1 MTGCFTWL
9 VLLAGAIFLLM
20 SFLRWFEQTADAVDA
35 GRWDKLA
42 LLLAFPF
49 AAWLYPSRVRA
60 GRATPVPRHEPVRGF
75 GVPREKPRV
84 MVDPGD
90 EEPARDGPV
99 LRATNEDDVPMARV
113 ADDGPPPGT
122 PPEFLGKPVIPP
134 PKKKSPRAAA
144 VDPDK
149 LAKLR
154 QKMREQ
160 GMLPPDEGRGSSEG

>member
-9 VLLAGAIFLLM
+9 VLLAGIVFLLL
-20 SFLRWFEQTADAVDA
+20 SFLRWFEQTAEAVDA
-35 GRWDKLA
+35 GRWNKLA

-49 AAWLYPSRVRA
+49 AAWRYPSRVRA

-75 GVPREKPRV
+75 GVPKEKPRV
-84 MVDPGD
+84 VTDSGKAL
-90 EEPARDGPV
+90 ARDGPV
-99 LRATNEDDVPMARV
+99 LPATNEDDVPMATI

-134 PKKKSPRAAA
+134 PGKKSPRPA

-149 LAKLR
+149 VARLR

-160 GMLPPDEGRGSSEG
+160 GMLPPDDDHAGEG